1 MATKKKVIIAV
12 SFVLF
17 ILIMMKVMSLT
28 RWDNTAL
35 FPVSR
40 VVREVIAPAQAGVT
54 NIGKGVNDFFAY
66 FTDNKV
72 LREENN
78 EMAQSLA
85 VLQEEVYR
93 LQAEAQ
99 ENERLKE
106 LLAYKEQKEEN
117 YELVLAGVIARDPGN
132 WYKTLLVNKGTAD
145 GIAINMPVVNHD
157 GLVGIVTGVSK
168 NTAEILMLLDSE
180 AAVGSRIFETRVT
193 PGVIEGTGRSD
204 YLRMIDLPHDVE
216 IDLGQTVV
224 TSGLGEFYPKG
235 IRVGTVAE
243 VILEPNGLMKTALV
257 KPFVDFARLEEVFI
271 IKKVMLSETDFAGDV
286 AQ

>member
-1 MATKKKVIIAV
+1 MTKKKRVIIAV

-17 ILIMMKVMSLT
+17 ILITLKVMSLT

-40 VVREVIAPAQAGVT
+40 VVREVIAPAQAVVT
-54 NIGKGVNDFFAY
+54 NISSGVNDFFAY

-78 EMAQSLA
+78 EMAQRLA
-85 VLQEEVYR
+85 ALQEEVYR

-132 WYKTLLVNKGTAD
+132 WYKTLLVNKGTVD

-193 PGVIEGTGRSD
+193 PGVVEGTGRSD
-204 YLRMIDLPHDVE
+204 YLRMINLPHDVE
-216 IDLGQTVV
+216 IGLGQTVV
-224 TSGLGEFYPKG
+224 TSGLGEYYPKG

-243 VILEPNGLMKTALV
+243 VILEPNGLMKTALI

-271 IKKVMLSETDFAGDV
+271 IKKVMLSENDFVGDV
-286 AQ
+286 TP